1 LKNSVQKYEAALAK
15 AQANGG
21 AALANTSAV
30 NSKLMETERAL
41 TLPDGLPDRPWFKHE
56 IYAPGFYTGYGVKTM
71 PAVRESIEQ
80 DKWPLAEQSITVVG
94 KVLTNEAG
102 AIDAA
107 TAELQ
112 KAAQ

>member
-1 LKNSVQKYEAALAK
+1 
-15 AQANGG
+15 
-21 AALANTSAV
+21 
-30 NSKLMETERAL
+30 
-41 TLPDGLPDRPWFKHE
+41 
-56 IYAPGFYTGYGVKTM
+56 
-71 PAVRESIEQ
+71 VRESIEQ
-80 DKWPLAEQSITVVG
+80 DKWPLAEQSIAVVG